1 MRQPAHWM
9 SPVDDRVLES
19 VATEGRGTLTD
30 VERVL
35 RSTGG
40 IATPSVERLGERCH
54 VLADRGLL
62 ATPDD
67 GVFELTASGERYLA
81 GDLNADAL

>member
-1 MRQPAHWM
+1 M

-19 VATEGRGTLTD
+19 VAAEGRGTLAD

-35 RSTGG
+35 RSTSG
-40 IATPSVERLGERCH
+40 IATPSVERLGERCT

-62 ATPDD
+62 ATVDD
-67 GVFELTASGERYLA
+67 SAFELTALGERYLA